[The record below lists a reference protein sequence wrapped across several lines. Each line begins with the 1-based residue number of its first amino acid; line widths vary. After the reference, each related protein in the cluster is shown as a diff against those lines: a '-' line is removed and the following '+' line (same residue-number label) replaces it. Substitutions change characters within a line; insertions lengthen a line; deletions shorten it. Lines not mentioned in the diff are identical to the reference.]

1 MLLLIVLILIG
12 AAVTYGIF
20 FLLFKL
26 VWKLLK
32 KDSNKGPLILS
43 GIFTAAVWAVIVGV
57 IYWTASMILSPLQT
71 MIQDVK
77 QNPQPVYGQRVYQD
91 STYPV
96 ALTVFD
102 GMQFSDWITTNKFTF
117 KLGMDTNLF
126 KKGQKKGSPFM
137 VAIIARDA
145 TPNKGAEQVFS
156 SLREAIRAAEEK
168 RRFMPV
174 QQQAMEL
181 DGKPAYFVSG
191 VLASNNSLANVAG
204 VALYAGPEEVYFIG
218 GVDNDETDL
227 PRLVQMVQSARVT
240 R

>member
-43 GIFTAAVWAVIVGV
+43 GICTAAVWAVIVGV
-57 IYWTASMILSPLQT
+57 TYWTASMILSPFQG

-91 STYPV
+91 ATYPV
-96 ALTVFD
+96 ELTVFD
-102 GMQFSDWITTNKFTF
+102 GMQFSDWITANKITF
-117 KLGMDTNLF
+117 KLGMDANLF
-126 KKGQKKGSPFM
+126 KKGEKKGKPFM
-137 VAIIARDA
+137 IAVIARDT
-145 TPNKGAEQVFS
+145 TPNKGAEAVFS
-156 SLREAIRAAEEK
+156 AVKEAVRTAEEERK
-168 RRFMPV
+168 FMPV
-174 QQQAMEL
+174 REQALTL

-204 VALYAGPEEVYFIG
+204 VAVYAGPEEVYYVG
-218 GVDNDETDL
+218 GADSDEADT
-227 PRLVQMVQSARVT
+227 PRLVQMVQSVRVT